1 MRPNNWEDKSYNNI
15 KEDNR
20 PYMDPFL
27 KKMIEQAF
35 LTFERMR
42 RGERKIYFTG
52 NWQKDVMSCFPGRQ
66 SNKIFKK
73 MRLFL
78 DNRNYIFTQKKLENV
93 EGYEYIVIRR

>member
-1 MRPNNWEDKSYNNI
+1 
-15 KEDNR
+15 
-20 PYMDPFL
+20 
-27 KKMIEQAF
+27 
-35 LTFERMR
+35 MR